1 MAKRSLI
8 TRIPG
13 TDDIL
18 PTQYYQRERIKNTLK
33 DCFES
38 FGYQGIEVPV
48 IEYLEL
54 LLRKSGE
61 EIQTKMYTFEDR
73 GGRKLCLRP
82 EMTPSVVRAY
92 LQGLQKAR
100 LPLKLY
106 YFGSCFRYDKQQK
119 GRYRQFTQAGV
130 ELLGAEG
137 SKADAEVIK
146 LACEGLNQLG
156 LQTYRLHIGDI
167 SFILGLLKKYRLKE
181 PYQDLLLGSLEAL
194 GKGEI
199 DREDIENRLKSIGAD
214 EEAEKM
220 FQNVLDFLEQL
231 SQIRGLPGEVFGK
244 VESLLKEYSL
254 DIGLLKGCQEV
265 AHYLDLYGLDW
276 SRALVNFGFARGL
289 EYYTGIIFEIH
300 CDLLGTASQ
309 ICGGG
314 RYDELV
320 TTLGGK
326 VSTPAVGFAYGLERV
341 QLALEEESKKET
353 SGGIETGVI
362 DVRIA
367 PIGDVYAYA
376 LQVAEIMRREGL
388 RVEIDIVGK
397 KPGKNAE
404 DAQVLGIPYVV
415 FLGPE
420 EVSRRVIRAK
430 FLVEGEEEILPFQE
444 EMLHSWCQKLKN
456 WRNQRKRVV
465 RTG

>member
-1 MAKRSLI
+1 VEKALI
-8 TRIPG
+8 SRISG

-18 PTQYYQRERIKNTLK
+18 PTEYYRREKIIDTLK

-38 FGYQGIEVPV
+38 FGYQGIEVPI

-61 EIQTKMYTFEDR
+61 EILSKMYIFEDR
-73 GGRKLCLRP
+73 GRRKLCLRP
-82 EMTPSVVRAY
+82 EMTPSIVRAY

-100 LPLKLY
+100 MPLRLY
-106 YFGSCFRYDKQQK
+106 YFGSCFRYDKQQR
-119 GRYRQFTQAGV
+119 GRYRQFTHAGV

-146 LACEGLNQLG
+146 LACEGLEQLG
-156 LQTYRLHIGDI
+156 LRTYKLHIGSI
-167 SFILGLLKKYRLKE
+167 GLLLELLKKYRLKNS
-181 PYQDLLLGSLEAL
+181 YRDLLLGSLEAL

-199 DREDIENRLKSIGAD
+199 KREDLGKKLKNIDSR
-214 EEAEKM
+214 EEAKKK
-220 FQNVLDFLEQL
+220 FQKVLDFVEQL
-231 SQIRGLPGEVFGK
+231 SNICGLPGEVFRRVDDLLREYHLDTG
-244 VESLLKEYSL
+244 LLKE
-254 DIGLLKGCQEV
+254 CQDV
-265 AHYLDLYGLDW
+265 IHYLDLHGLDW
-276 SRALVNFGFARGL
+276 NRAVVDFGFSRGL
-289 EYYTGIIFEIH
+289 QYYTGVIFEIH
-300 CDLLGTASQ
+300 CHLLGTASQ

-326 VSTPAVGFAYGLERV
+326 IPTPAIGFSYGLERIK
-341 QLALEEESKKET
+341 LALEEENKEST
-353 SGGIETGVI
+353 PGGIKSGLV

-376 LQVAEIMRREGL
+376 LQVAEALRRENL
-388 RVEIDIVGK
+388 RVEMDILGK

-415 FLGPE
+415 FLGSE
-420 EVSRRVIRAK
+420 EASRKVIKVKSLAQ
-430 FLVEGEEEILPFQE
+430 GEEEILPFQE
-444 EMLHSWCQKLKN
+444 EELRSWCQKLKAERMN
-456 WRNQRKRVV
+456 RK
-465 RTG
+465 